1 MPDHLLL
8 WTEIATLPMA
18 ALLTFLIVQY
28 TKGVVDRAAARAGAV
43 LPTDLYAV
51 LVAWL
56 VILIAWVAIDM
67 QLSWLLVALAFF
79 NAFIIAAVAGQLHNK
94 VLNPPGLAVRDTEAG
109 E

>member
-28 TKGVVDRAAARAGAV
+28 TKGVIDRTLARAGAT

-51 LVAWL
+51 LVAWG
-56 VILIAWVAIDM
+56 VILIAWTALEM
-67 QLSWLLVALAFF
+67 QFSWPLAALAFF

-94 VLNPPGLAVRDTEAG
+94 VLNPPGQAVRDTEAG